1 MGVLAVVWAPVRV
14 LRDAAVHKRVLAGFI
29 VTALYAA
36 LGLSGSVVA
45 LLGGVTRAQFEDQ
58 PPGLPPGTLDNIRTA
73 TEVGLVVSSVL
84 TPFVIWISVSLVMQF
99 VTRFFGGGT
108 RIATGAPETSAIP
121 ASDGSLPAMLAAV
134 GVSGVPLVLSSA
146 IGLVLG
152 GLQVALGA
160 QSAAGV
166 ALGYVAGMLGLA
178 AFVWYVV
185 LVVIGAAQARNLGY
199 AESAGSCAVSCVG
212 CAGLIILVM
221 IVVGLG
227 AALLIGPTISPQ
239 G

>member
-1 MGVLAVVWAPVRV
+1 LGSLAVVWAPVRV
-14 LRDAAVHKRVLAGFI
+14 LRDAAVHKRVLAAFI

-36 LGLSGSVVA
+36 LGLAGSVVA
-45 LLGGVTRAQFEDQ
+45 VLGGVTRAQFDGQ
-58 PPGLPPGTLDNIRTA
+58 PPGLPPGTMENVRAAI
-73 TEVGLVVSSVL
+73 EVGLVVSSLL
-84 TPFVIWISVSLVMQF
+84 TPFVVWIAVSLSMQF
-99 VTRFFGGGT
+99 VTRFFGSVART
-108 RIATGAPETSAIP
+108 TT
-121 ASDGSLPAMLAAV
+121 ASDGSLLAMLAAV
-134 GVSGVPLVLSSA
+134 GISGVPLVISSA

-160 QSAAGV
+160 QSTAGIV
-166 ALGYVAGMLGLA
+166 LGYVAGLLGLA

-212 CAGLIILVM
+212 CAGLIILVV

-227 AALLIGPTISPQ
+227 AVLLIGPAISPS

>member
-1 MGVLAVVWAPVRV
+1 LEVLAVLWAPVRV
-14 LRDAAVHKRVLAGFI
+14 LRDAAVQKRVLAAFI

-36 LGLSGSVVA
+36 LGLAGSVVTV
-45 LLGGVTRAQFEDQ
+45 LGGATRAQFEGQ
-58 PPGLPPGTLDNIRTA
+58 PQGLPPGTIENIREA

-84 TPFVIWISVSLVMQF
+84 TPFVVWIAVSLTMQF
-99 VTRFFGGGT
+99 VTRFFGGGARVGISGT
-108 RIATGAPETSAIP
+108 NAVSD
-121 ASDGSLPAMLAAV
+121 SDGSLAATLAAV
-134 GVSGVPLVLSSA
+134 GVSGVPLVISSA
-146 IGLVLG
+146 IGLVFSVLR
-152 GLQVALGA
+152 VALGV
-160 QSAAGV
+160 QSTAGIV
-166 ALGYVAGMLGLA
+166 LGYVAGLLGLA

-212 CAGLIILVM
+212 CAGLIILVL

-227 AALLIGPTISPQ
+227 AALLIGPAISPS

>member
-1 MGVLAVVWAPVRV
+1 MGILAVVWAPVRI
-14 LRDAAVHKRVLAGFI
+14 LRDAAVRKKVLAAFV

-36 LGLSGSVVA
+36 LGVAGSIVA
-45 LLGGVTRAQFEDQ
+45 VLGGVTRAQLDGQ
-58 PPGLPPGTLDNIRTA
+58 PPGLPPETMENIRVA

-84 TPFVIWISVSLVMQF
+84 TPFVVWIAVSLFMQF
-99 VTRFFGGGT
+99 VTRYFGGGARALET
-108 RIATGAPETSAIP
+108 DAAP
-121 ASDGSLPAMLAAV
+121 DGSLAATLATVGVAAV
-134 GVSGVPLVLSSA
+134 PLAISSA
-146 IGLVLG
+146 IGLLLG
-152 GLQVALGA
+152 GLQVALGP
-160 QSAAGV
+160 QSTAGI
-166 ALGYVAGMLGLA
+166 ALGYISGLLGLA

-185 LVVIGAAQARNLGY
+185 LVIIGVAQARNLGY

-212 CAGLIILVM
+212 CAGLIILVV